1 MALVA
6 AEMNTK
12 QNSNASIVQE
22 MKEQILVS
30 SAFNHSILKK
40 KKRKYRSPPD
50 VSVKHRK
57 NCFVKF
63 SFSKKKKGGEKKYTL
78 SLYSLI
84 IQ

>member
-1 MALVA
+1 MKFILKKAHGWVMALVA

-40 KKRKYRSPPD
+40 RE
-50 VSVKHRK
+50 
-57 NCFVKF
+57 
-63 SFSKKKKGGEKKYTL
+63 KKKKKKENTDHHQM
-78 SLYSLI
+78 SV
-84 IQ
+84 

>member
-40 KKRKYRSPPD
+40 KRKKERNTD
-50 VSVKHRK
+50 NHQMSV
-57 NCFVKF
+57 
-63 SFSKKKKGGEKKYTL
+63 
-78 SLYSLI
+78 
-84 IQ
+84 